1 MSDEKIQQLTMIE
14 QTMQQYLQQ
23 KQQIQAQLMEFESA
37 LEELGKTEKAYKIV
51 GNIMV
56 STEKDALKK
65 DLEEKKNIFDV
76 RLKSLETQEEK
87 LKEKAKKLREDAM
100 KEMKE

>member
-56 STEKDALKK
+56 STEKDVLKK

-76 RLKSLETQEEK
+76 RLKALENQENK
-87 LKEKAKKLREDAM
+87 LKEKAKKLREEAM
-100 KEMKE
+100 KEMK

>member
-56 STEKDALKK
+56 STEKNVLKK

-76 RLKSLETQEEK
+76 RLKAVEAQENN
-87 LKEKAKKLREDAM
+87 LKEKAKKLREEAM
-100 KEMKE
+100 NEMK

>member
-56 STEKDALKK
+56 STEKDVLKK

-76 RLKSLETQEEK
+76 RLKALENQENK
-87 LKEKAKKLREDAM
+87 LKEKAKKLREEAM
-100 KEMKE
+100 NEMK

>member
-56 STEKDALKK
+56 STEKDVLKK

-76 RLKSLETQEEK
+76 RLKALENQENN
-87 LKEKAKKLREDAM
+87 LKEKAKKLREEAM
-100 KEMKE
+100 NEMK

>member
-56 STEKDALKK
+56 STEKDVLKK

-76 RLKSLETQEEK
+76 RLKAVEAQENN
-87 LKEKAKKLREDAM
+87 LKEKAKKLREEAM
-100 KEMKE
+100 NEMK

>member
-1 MSDEKIQQLTMIE
+1 
-14 QTMQQYLQQ
+14 
-23 KQQIQAQLMEFESA
+23 MEFESA

-56 STEKDALKK
+56 STEKDVLKK

-76 RLKSLETQEEK
+76 RLKAVEAQENN
-87 LKEKAKKLREDAM
+87 LKEKAKKLREEAM
-100 KEMKE
+100 NEMK

>member
-56 STEKDALKK
+56 STEKNVLKK

-76 RLKSLETQEEK
+76 RLKALENQENK
-87 LKEKAKKLREDAM
+87 LKEKAKKLREEAM
-100 KEMKE
+100 KEMK